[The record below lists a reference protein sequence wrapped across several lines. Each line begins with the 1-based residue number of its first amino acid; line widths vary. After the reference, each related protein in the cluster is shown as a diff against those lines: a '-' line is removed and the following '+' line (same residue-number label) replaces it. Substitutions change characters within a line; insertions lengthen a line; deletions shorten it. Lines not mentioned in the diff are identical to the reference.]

1 MGWFSNL
8 LYGERKSIEPNKLNS
23 YMEPYLKMI
32 NEQEDIFKQ
41 QMDPN
46 SLLNQTMQNNMLQ
59 QNPDLQS
66 QQN

>member
-46 SLLNQTMQNNMLQ
+46 SLLNQTMQNN
-59 QNPDLQS
+59 P
-66 QQN
+66 